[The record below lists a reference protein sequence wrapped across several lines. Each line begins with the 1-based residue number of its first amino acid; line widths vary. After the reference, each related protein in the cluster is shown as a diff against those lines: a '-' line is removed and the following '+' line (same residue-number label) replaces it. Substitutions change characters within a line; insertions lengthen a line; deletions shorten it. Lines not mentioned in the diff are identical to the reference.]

1 MRENKGIVK
10 FARGSGHVELRP
22 LENRPLPDHQ
32 VRIEVRA
39 TGICGS
45 DLHVFHDTINYNI
58 RTPVVM
64 GHEFSGVIVE
74 KEPLWAIIFPWGIA
88 SRESLLKHRYMR
100 TL

>member
-1 MRENKGIVK
+1 MQGIVK
-10 FARGSGHVELRP
+10 FARGSGHVELRDITEQP
-22 LENRPLPDHQ
+22 LAPEQ

-64 GHEFSGVIVE
+64 GHEFSGVVVE
-74 KEPLWAIIFPWGIA
+74 KGSAVSDIELGDRVRRAERLYLW
-88 SRESLLKHRYMR
+88 SL
-100 TL
+100 

>member
-1 MRENKGIVK
+1 MQGIVK

-58 RTPVVM
+58 RTPVV
-64 GHEFSGVIVE
+64 
-74 KEPLWAIIFPWGIA
+74 L
-88 SRESLLKHRYMR
+88 SLIHI
-100 TL
+100 